1 MEGSIRNF
9 LNLYYTAPEKIVL
22 NWEVKSPQLH
32 LGEFLGF
39 LNARP
44 NVIQVKSR
52 GKGTFGKDLNNVFN
66 KSKVNLNLAVD
77 KIYYKKF
84 LATDATAQL
93 FVSEQGIEIKNT
105 RVKHANGSINVTGN
119 LYQTG
124 NATKFAIDAVVA
136 NANVKSLFY
145 GFDNFG
151 LQSIT
156 YKNITGSLFSKVKLN
171 GRISNRGVLMPNSL
185 SGLIA
190 FNLKNGALL
199 NFQPL
204 INVGKFAFP
213 LRDLN
218 NITFSDLGGALDVRG
233 EKINIRPMKISSSVL
248 NLDVAGIYAMN
259 KGTNITMDVPL
270 RNPKKDLG
278 SSRQEQVEN
287 RMSGIVLHLVAVDG
301 EDGKIKIKLNRNRKK
316 DK

>member
-1 MEGSIRNF
+1 MMIM
-9 LNLYYTAPEKIVL
+9 I
-22 NWEVKSPQLH
+22 H
-32 LGEFLGF
+32 
-39 LNARP
+39 
-44 NVIQVKSR
+44 
-52 GKGTFGKDLNNVFN
+52 
-66 KSKVNLNLAVD
+66 
-77 KIYYKKF
+77 
-84 LATDATAQL
+84 
-93 FVSEQGIEIKNT
+93 
-105 RVKHANGSINVTGN
+105 
-119 LYQTG
+119 
-124 NATKFAIDAVVA
+124 
-136 NANVKSLFY
+136 
-145 GFDNFG
+145 
-151 LQSIT
+151 SIT
-156 YKNITGSLFSKVKLN
+156 LLL
-171 GRISNRGVLMPNSL
+171 VLMV
-185 SGLIA
+185 
-190 FNLKNGALL
+190 L